1 MRASEF
7 ITPESEDLVWFHIEG
22 RPAIHII
29 KKKFGK
35 VIKECGGVLS
45 VPGKYWTLIQNLAY
59 TSGGLAELTEM
70 PKKCAKKT
78 KVKYKDDSVN
88 INTDTKTI
96 TFESVDDE
104 DDLEEEEQE
113 NVLTPQFD
121 LATDKMNDAGAGV
134 QAHTQVDQYTQNAF
148 ATQKPLKNVPSP

>member
-1 MRASEF
+1 MRAHEF
-7 ITPESEDLVWFHIEG
+7 ITPESDNLVWFHLEG
-22 RPAIHII
+22 KPAIGII

-35 VIKECGGVLS
+35 VIRECGGVLN

-59 TSGGLAELTEM
+59 TAGGLAELTDM

-78 KVKYKDDSVN
+78 KVKYNDNTVN
-88 INTDTKTI
+88 INTATKTI
-96 TFESVDDE
+96 TFESLNDE

-121 LATDKMNDAGAGV
+121 LATDKINDAGAGV
-134 QAHTQVDQYTQNAF
+134 QAHTQIDNYVQSAS
-148 ATQKPLKNVPSP
+148 ATQKPIKNVPSP